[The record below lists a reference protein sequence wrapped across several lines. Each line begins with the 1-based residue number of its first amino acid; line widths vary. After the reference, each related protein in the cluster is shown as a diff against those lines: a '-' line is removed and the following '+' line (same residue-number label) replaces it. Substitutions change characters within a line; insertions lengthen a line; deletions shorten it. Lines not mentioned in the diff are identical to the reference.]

1 MSVYNKDKNMAH
13 IKEPYTSIYKCT
25 YMLSIYAFN
34 KSGNRAGLRLCGR
47 IALQG
52 AQRGVRIRET
62 AADRLSPSRRGSGF
76 LVSLFTYLVTHLP
89 AHLLMYIFILLSFT
103 H

>member
-1 MSVYNKDKNMAH
+1 MTH
-13 IKEPYTSIYKCT
+13 IKELYKGIYKST
-25 YMLSIYAFN
+25 YIVFII
-34 KSGNRAGLRLCGR
+34 KSDNRAGLRLCGR
-47 IALQG
+47 IALQE
-52 AQRGVRIRET
+52 AQRGVRIWET